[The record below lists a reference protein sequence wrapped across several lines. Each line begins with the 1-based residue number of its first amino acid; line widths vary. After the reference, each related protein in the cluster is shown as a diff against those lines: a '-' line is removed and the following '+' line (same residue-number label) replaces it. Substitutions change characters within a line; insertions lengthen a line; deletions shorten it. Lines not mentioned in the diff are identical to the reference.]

1 MRRATA
7 WFVLVGVAVLAAER
21 PARAADGFWASVAS
35 GAAGA
40 ATPSD
45 YQEWWF
51 DTPHGPPPVAV
62 TQLNGT
68 SAQATTAGGSSF
80 FNAGAVPVVL
90 NPTDGYAYLAGGNA
104 PGDLSQALK
113 RQMAGGRGLA
123 SATPDATAATPPS
136 GANLLS
142 VGKGEPGANGASTL
156 TVGLTGPNG
165 ASLGGGSVTVPDNG
179 WWVIGLGPN
188 PRDTT
193 STPTP
198 DPVPTPTPNPT
209 PTPTPDPTPTPVPVP
224 TPGPVA
230 TPEPATLV
238 LAGLGGLSACG
249 WQFVRRRRPW

>member
-7 WFVLVGVAVLAAER
+7 WFVVVGVAILATER
-21 PARAADGFWASVAS
+21 PVRAAADGFWVSVAA

-40 ATPSD
+40 STPSN

-68 SAQATTAGGSSF
+68 SVQATTAGGSSF

-90 NPTDGYAYLAGGNA
+90 HPTDGYAYLAGGNA
-104 PGDLSQALK
+104 PSDLSQALK

-123 SATPDATAATPPS
+123 STTPDASATAPPA

-142 VGKGEPGANGASTL
+142 INKGEPAGNGSSAL
-156 TVGLTGPNG
+156 TVGLTDPNG
-165 ASLGGGSVTVPDNG
+165 NSLGSGSVTVPNNG

-188 PRDTT
+188 PQDTT
-193 STPTP
+193 T
-198 DPVPTPTPNPT
+198 
-209 PTPTPDPTPTPVPVP
+209 TPDPTPTPIPVP
-224 TPGPVA
+224 TPTPTPTPIPVPAPPGPVA
-230 TPEPATLV
+230 TPEPATLL
-238 LAGLGGLSACG
+238 LAGIGGLGAIG
-249 WQFVRRRRPW
+249 WQFKRRRVG

>member
-7 WFVLVGVAVLAAER
+7 CFVLVGIAILATER
-21 PARAADGFWASVAS
+21 PVRAATDGFWVSVAA

-40 ATPSD
+40 STPSD

-68 SAQATTAGGSSF
+68 NVQATTAGGSSF
-80 FNAGAVPVVL
+80 FNAGAVPVAL
-90 NPTDGYAYLAGGNA
+90 HPTDGYAYLAGGNA

-123 SATPDATAATPPS
+123 STTPDATATAPPS
-136 GANLLS
+136 GSNLLS
-142 VGKGEPGANGASTL
+142 INKSDPTANGSSTL
-156 TVGLTGPNG
+156 TVGLTDPNG
-165 ASLGGGSVTVPDNG
+165 NSLGGGSVTVPDNG

-188 PRDTT
+188 PQDTT
-193 STPTP
+193 PPTPTP
-198 DPVPTPTPNPT
+198 DPIPT
-209 PTPTPDPTPTPVPVP
+209 PTPTPDPDPTPVPVP

-230 TPEPATLV
+230 TPEPATLL
-238 LAGLGGLSACG
+238 LAGIGGMGACG
-249 WQFVRRRRPW
+249 WQFIRRRRLG